1 MNEGMYMRRI
11 LTTAILAAMLVL
23 AMAPTA
29 IAKTAEGATER
40 GLTCFN
46 AGPDNWTHCIDG
58 AAVGGPRMF
67 VMVFSEDG
75 TVYFGDE
82 QLRRDDK
89 YAGEPCFA
97 ENLDTWE
104 GPLGPDLTGDGVG
117 NYFGCH
123 NFDTGRG

>member
-1 MNEGMYMRRI
+1 MRGMYVRRSI
-11 LTTAILAAMLVL
+11 TTAILAAMLVL

-29 IAKTAEGATER
+29 MAKTAEGAAER

-46 AGPDNWTHCIDG
+46 AGPDNWTHCIEAQEIG
-58 AAVGGPRMF
+58 AARLF

-82 QLRRDDK
+82 QLRRSDK
-89 YAGEPCFA
+89 YAGEPCPA
-97 ENLDTWE
+97 EMLDTWE
-104 GPLGPDLTGDGVG
+104 GPLGPDLDGDEVG
-117 NYFGCH
+117 DYFGCH